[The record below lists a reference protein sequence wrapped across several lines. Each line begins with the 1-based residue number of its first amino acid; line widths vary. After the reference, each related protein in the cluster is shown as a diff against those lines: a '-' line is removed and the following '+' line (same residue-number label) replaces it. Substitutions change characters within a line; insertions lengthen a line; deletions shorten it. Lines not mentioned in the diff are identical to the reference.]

1 METDP
6 PNERPLV
13 PEKEGNYSRENLARC
28 FIFPALGGFLY
39 GYDIG
44 ATAVALD
51 DMGSEQWSG
60 TSWHAAAANSVVRG
74 VIVSAVMVGAA
85 LGSLLV
91 LRYETDWG
99 RVKEMRLASALYG
112 AGALVEGLSG
122 SPGLSAALGLTVL
135 LFGRVVYGVGI
146 GLAMHGA
153 PTYIAETAPPSIRG
167 ALVSAKEAIIVLGL
181 TVGYAVGAA
190 LMHGV
195 GRWRYIYWVAMVFAA
210 AMAYGLS
217 GVPRSPRWCLLRG
230 YADEARAAYEFVTP
244 VPAPGAFERL
254 AGHVRA
260 LKADEV
266 GPQSIPEIVEN
277 LTSTPASAYGL
288 RAGLGLVVLQ
298 QVTGQPS
305 VLYYVT
311 EIFEDYDLGVG
322 ASIGLSAWK
331 LVATMLT
338 VRLIDSYGRVP
349 LLQRGSAIMIASMGS
364 LAVAALFLDM
374 ASGAL
379 AWTSIVT
386 LSLYVGGYQVGYGPV
401 TWTYI
406 SEVFPLQPRGSALAL
421 AVLLNFS
428 LNGVVTL
435 LASPLIAF
443 SVSFTF
449 FVFGALAV
457 YGMYFIHA
465 YVPETKG
472 LELEQITTMLTQLAA
487 EEDLAAPPA
496 ATAGAV

>member
-122 SPGLSAALGLTVL
+122 SPGLSAPLGLTAL

-244 VPAPGAFERL
+244 VPAC
-254 AGHVRA
+254 V
-260 LKADEV
+260 
-266 GPQSIPEIVEN
+266 
-277 LTSTPASAYGL
+277 
-288 RAGLGLVVLQ
+288 
-298 QVTGQPS
+298 
-305 VLYYVT
+305 
-311 EIFEDYDLGVG
+311 
-322 ASIGLSAWK
+322 
-331 LVATMLT
+331 
-338 VRLIDSYGRVP
+338 
-349 LLQRGSAIMIASMGS
+349 
-364 LAVAALFLDM
+364 
-374 ASGAL
+374 
-379 AWTSIVT
+379 
-386 LSLYVGGYQVGYGPV
+386 
-401 TWTYI
+401 
-406 SEVFPLQPRGSALAL
+406 
-421 AVLLNFS
+421 
-428 LNGVVTL
+428 
-435 LASPLIAF
+435 
-443 SVSFTF
+443 
-449 FVFGALAV
+449 
-457 YGMYFIHA
+457 
-465 YVPETKG
+465 ETKSSTRIQC
-472 LELEQITTMLTQLAA
+472 ELN
-487 EEDLAAPPA
+487 
-496 ATAGAV
+496 

>member
-122 SPGLSAALGLTVL
+122 SPGLSAPLGLTVL

-181 TVGYAVGAA
+181 TVGYAVG
-190 LMHGV
+190 
-195 GRWRYIYWVAMVFAA
+195 
-210 AMAYGLS
+210 

-260 LKADEV
+260 LKADE
-266 GPQSIPEIVEN
+266 
-277 LTSTPASAYGL
+277 
-288 RAGLGLVVLQ
+288 
-298 QVTGQPS
+298 VTGQPS

-457 YGMYFIHA
+457 YGTYFIHA

>member
-1 METDP
+1 
-6 PNERPLV
+6 
-13 PEKEGNYSRENLARC
+13 
-28 FIFPALGGFLY
+28 
-39 GYDIG
+39 
-44 ATAVALD
+44 
-51 DMGSEQWSG
+51 
-60 TSWHAAAANSVVRG
+60 
-74 VIVSAVMVGAA
+74 MVGAA

-122 SPGLSAALGLTVL
+122 SPGLSAPLGLTVL

-181 TVGYAVGAA
+181 TVGYARRAGA
-190 LMHGV
+190 MHGV

-217 GVPRSPRWCLLRG
+217 GVP
-230 YADEARAAYEFVTP
+230 AR
-244 VPAPGAFERL
+244 AFERL

-288 RAGLGLVVLQ
+288 RAGH
-298 QVTGQPS
+298 GQPS

-338 VRLIDSYGRVP
+338 VRLIDTYGRVP

-386 LSLYVGGYQVGYGPV
+386 LSLYVGGYQVG
-401 TWTYI
+401 
-406 SEVFPLQPRGSALAL
+406 
-421 AVLLNFS
+421 
-428 LNGVVTL
+428 
-435 LASPLIAF
+435 
-443 SVSFTF
+443 
-449 FVFGALAV
+449 
-457 YGMYFIHA
+457 
-465 YVPETKG
+465 
-472 LELEQITTMLTQLAA
+472 
-487 EEDLAAPPA
+487 
-496 ATAGAV
+496 

>member
-1 METDP
+1 MPVES
-6 PNERPLV
+6 NRMR
-13 PEKEGNYSRENLARC
+13 S
-28 FIFPALGGFLY
+28 
-39 GYDIG
+39 
-44 ATAVALD
+44 
-51 DMGSEQWSG
+51 
-60 TSWHAAAANSVVRG
+60 RG
-74 VIVSAVMVGAA
+74 V
-85 LGSLLV
+85 
-91 LRYETDWG
+91 
-99 RVKEMRLASALYG
+99 
-112 AGALVEGLSG
+112 
-122 SPGLSAALGLTVL
+122 
-135 LFGRVVYGVGI
+135 
-146 GLAMHGA
+146 
-153 PTYIAETAPPSIRG
+153 APPG
-167 ALVSAKEAIIVLGL
+167 SA
-181 TVGYAVGAA
+181 
-190 LMHGV
+190 
-195 GRWRYIYWVAMVFAA
+195 
-210 AMAYGLS
+210 
-217 GVPRSPRWCLLRG
+217 
-230 YADEARAAYEFVTP
+230 
-244 VPAPGAFERL
+244 
-254 AGHVRA
+254 
-260 LKADEV
+260 
-266 GPQSIPEIVEN
+266 
-277 LTSTPASAYGL
+277 
-288 RAGLGLVVLQ
+288 
-298 QVTGQPS
+298 
-305 VLYYVT
+305 
-311 EIFEDYDLGVG
+311 
-322 ASIGLSAWK
+322 
-331 LVATMLT
+331 
-338 VRLIDSYGRVP
+338 RVP

>member
-1 METDP
+1 LIST
-6 PNERPLV
+6 
-13 PEKEGNYSRENLARC
+13 
-28 FIFPALGGFLY
+28 
-39 GYDIG
+39 
-44 ATAVALD
+44 
-51 DMGSEQWSG
+51 Q
-60 TSWHAAAANSVVRG
+60 
-74 VIVSAVMVGAA
+74 
-85 LGSLLV
+85 
-91 LRYETDWG
+91 
-99 RVKEMRLASALYG
+99 
-112 AGALVEGLSG
+112 
-122 SPGLSAALGLTVL
+122 
-135 LFGRVVYGVGI
+135 
-146 GLAMHGA
+146 
-153 PTYIAETAPPSIRG
+153 
-167 ALVSAKEAIIVLGL
+167 
-181 TVGYAVGAA
+181 
-190 LMHGV
+190 
-195 GRWRYIYWVAMVFAA
+195 
-210 AMAYGLS
+210 
-217 GVPRSPRWCLLRG
+217 
-230 YADEARAAYEFVTP
+230 

-298 QVTGQPS
+298 QITGQPS

-349 LLQRGSAIMIASMGS
+349 LLQRGSAIMIASMGA

-457 YGMYFIHA
+457 YGVYFIHA